1 MEDPRKLALYD
12 LLEQKRRQQQG
23 LADQYDEASS
33 RAADVQRLG
42 GLAGALSSAASGM
55 GQLGGK
61 QAQSN
66 IIPQMTSSL
75 DQASKYDLQNIGM
88 QQKALDQDMGDTVRM
103 VSSFSKQESKPAP
116 WKTIDSAQVP
126 QGKALQQ
133 DATGQYRVVDLPTG
147 VKSFQKSGQDK
158 KDTESFRN
166 ESSLRKEFSSL
177 PEVKN
182 FKTVEDN
189 YKVINTIQPTAA
201 GDLSMIFSY
210 MKMLDPAS
218 TVREGEFA
226 NAQNAAGV
234 PDQVKNMW
242 NRLNTGERLNES
254 QRQDFKTQAHTLYNQ
269 RRQIYDE
276 AAQNYGNLSQQ
287 YGLKSEKVVL
297 PRSVISAPSDQKN
310 NRVISKKQYSP
321 SADKTRIIYSDGSI
335 EVLDGRQ

>member
-1 MEDPRKLALYD
+1 MEYRDPRKEALYAQLSRKRMDRD
-12 LLEQKRRQQQG
+12 LIDDEYSEAAQMAEERQRQG
-23 LADQYDEASS
+23 ALAA
-33 RAADVQRLG
+33 
-42 GLAGALSSAASGM
+42 ALSSAAAQF
-55 GQLGGK
+55 GQLRGVQAKSDILPRYNEAAAKADQLGLSEIAQRGK
-61 QAQSN
+61 SV
-66 IIPQMTSSL
+66 
-75 DQASKYDLQNIGM
+75 
-88 QQKALDQDMGDTVRM
+88 DQDFSDSIRM
-103 VSSFSKQESKPAP
+103 ASAFPKDKMES
-116 WKTIDSAQVP
+116 WKTVSGAQVP
-126 QGKALQQ
+126 EGKALQQ
-133 DATGQYRVVDLPTG
+133 DPSGQYRIVDLPTG
-147 VKSFQKSGQDK
+147 VKSFQKPMQDK
-158 KDTESFRN
+158 KDAESFRN

-242 NRLNTGERLNES
+242 NRLSTGERLNDA
-254 QRQDFKTQAHTLYNQ
+254 QRQDFKSQAHTLYNQ

-287 YGLKSEKVVL
+287 YGLKSDKVIL
-297 PRSVISAPSDQKN
+297 PRSVISSPGESAPARQA
-310 NRVISKKQYSP
+310 SP
-321 SADKTRIIYSDGSI
+321 KIG
-335 EVLDGRQ
+335 EVRKGYRYIGGDPAMKESWEAQ